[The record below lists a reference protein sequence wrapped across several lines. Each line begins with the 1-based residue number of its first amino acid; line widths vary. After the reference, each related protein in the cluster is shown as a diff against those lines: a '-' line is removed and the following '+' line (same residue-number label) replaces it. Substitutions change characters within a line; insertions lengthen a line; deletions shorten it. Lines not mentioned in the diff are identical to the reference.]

1 MRRLD
6 YDVVIVG
13 LGPAGATL
21 AYLLRNSGL
30 RVAGIEMAGEDRVW
44 GKPCGDAISAGH
56 FDRNGLPHPSGDAL
70 MQVVNGALVYSPSE
84 EGVIELVGENAGYM
98 IDRNKY
104 GLFLIREASRR
115 GVDVYL
121 KTRASQPVI
130 EAGRL
135 VGVKAYS
142 EELGE
147 VEFRAKI
154 VVDATGSGGAIKRKL
169 PSDWPIVDNPP
180 ETDFVVA
187 YRKIVELDYEIEKP
201 DFIRLYFN
209 VDIAPGGYWWFFPK
223 GRRVANIGLGVQ
235 LGRGFPHPAKIYRE
249 VLMKRPDVGRE
260 VRVISEAGA
269 RIPTRRPAKT
279 MVWNNFIAI
288 GDSGYT
294 VDPIH
299 GGGMGYAM
307 TAARHAAET
316 IVEAFERN
324 DFTAR
329 GLWKLNLM
337 YMKSTGAKQAALDV
351 LRMFLQTLSNEEI
364 EWAIRK
370 GLAGIEEITTVF
382 GEGELKMT
390 QSFLDKVSLVVRLLG
405 KPVLLTKLILV
416 AEYMR
421 KAKNLYLNYPESPEK
436 LEEWTQRVENLYA
449 EYKKTVGI
457 PF

>member
-130 EAGRL
+130 EAGKL
-135 VGVKAYS
+135 VGIKAYS
-142 EELGE
+142 GELGE

-260 VRVISEAGA
+260 VRVINEAGA

-329 GLWKLNLM
+329 GLWKLNLA

-405 KPVLLTKLILV
+405 KPILLTKLILV

-436 LEEWTQRVENLYA
+436 LDEWTQRVEDLYA